1 MEKTT
6 IHCAMGRM
14 ALRND
19 LIVDDY
25 STVVEMM
32 DSDDAPRGL

>member
-6 IHCAMGRM
+6 IHCAMDWM

-25 STVVEMM
+25 SAVVEMM
-32 DSDDAPRGL
+32 DSDDVMRGL